1 MNKPTMQQIAEQLST
16 SRITVWKAL
25 NNRPG
30 VSDQKRREIFEAA
43 SQMGYFAHS
52 ASLPPAEPASRA
64 RTVAVVVSR
73 PESSLFWMQILH
85 QLAKEF
91 SALNVNLMYTY
102 IHVDGPSSLVLPA
115 SLSDGS
121 VDGMIVMN
129 VYSAQVLR
137 QLSSLALPKVFL
149 DTVPALP
156 FPQLSGDLVL
166 IEGYNSIRQITSQ
179 LLELGLRR
187 LCFVG
192 DIAYAQTNA
201 DRYHG
206 FLDAFA
212 DYGLQADPGLCLT
225 QSLELATHFEQ
236 ISSFLE
242 SLRVTPDAIICA
254 SDFLAHFVERY
265 YSEHHLP
272 REGRIVLTGFDDSD
286 EYANVAGRITT
297 VAVQTDLLG
306 SRLAARLAF
315 RLDHPDA
322 WPELSYVRTK
332 VIYRNLPGKLP
343 AAKSAAPALN
353 SAGR

>member
-1 MNKPTMQQIAEQLST
+1 MNRPTMQQIAEQLST

-30 VSDQKRREIFEAA
+30 VSDQKRREIFETA
-43 SQMGYFAHS
+43 SQMGYFAHT
-52 ASLPPAEPASRA
+52 ASPPPAEVANRA

-91 SALNVNLMYTY
+91 SALNINLMYTY
-102 IHVDGPSSLVLPA
+102 IHVDTASPSVLPA

-121 VDGMIVMN
+121 VDGIIVMN
-129 VYSAQVLR
+129 VYSSRVLR

-156 FPQLSGDLVL
+156 FPKLSGDLVL
-166 IEGYNSIRQITSQ
+166 IEGYSSIRQITGK
-179 LLELGLRR
+179 LLDLGLRR
-187 LCFVG
+187 LCFIG
-192 DIAYAQTNA
+192 DIAYAQTND
-201 DRYHG
+201 DRYRG
-206 FLDAFA
+206 FLDAFT
-212 DYGLQADPGLCLT
+212 DHGLQADRNLCLT
-225 QSLELATHFEQ
+225 QALELATHFEQ

-242 SLRVTPDAIICA
+242 SLRGTPDAIICA

-265 YSEHHLP
+265 YSEQHLQ
-272 REGRIVLTGFDDSD
+272 REGRIILTGFDNSD

-315 RLDHPDA
+315 RLDHPEA
-322 WPELSYVRTK
+322 WPELSYVRTQ
-332 VIYRNLPGKLP
+332 VIYRNLP
-343 AAKSAAPALN
+343 AAAS
-353 SAGR
+353 GR